1 MESSLDEKQ
10 EQKSIDS
17 EEFTMKSKTMFFM
30 HDGIQR
36 IDNLEWNGVGTN
48 GIVNVNGSGR
58 TMSAENIIEKW
69 DLFNTKN

>member
-1 MESSLDEKQ
+1 
-10 EQKSIDS
+10 
-17 EEFTMKSKTMFFM
+17 M

-69 DLFNTKN
+69 DLFNTNN